1 MIVRDRIILQK
12 IVGYATD
19 ALVYIRDSNFDSFM
33 SDKKTVF
40 ACAFAIGQIGELA
53 SNISEETIQAYGD
66 IPWRNIRGMRNRIVH
81 DYEHVDM
88 AVMWGTLTKSLPELI
103 EIINNL
109 LAQDDWPYETVRE

>member
-1 MIVRDRIILQK
+1 MIARDRIILRK

-19 ALVYIRDSNFDSFM
+19 ALEYIRDSSFDSFM

-53 SNISEETIQAYGD
+53 SNISEETRRAYNS

-88 AVMWGTLTKSLPELI
+88 VGAVGNADKEFT
-103 EIINNL
+103 
-109 LAQDDWPYETVRE
+109 